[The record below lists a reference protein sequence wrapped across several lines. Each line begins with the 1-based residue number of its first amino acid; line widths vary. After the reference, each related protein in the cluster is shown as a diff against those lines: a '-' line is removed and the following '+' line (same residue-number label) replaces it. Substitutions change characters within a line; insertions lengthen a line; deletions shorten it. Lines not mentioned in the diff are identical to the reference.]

1 MTTSLFTTITSH
13 IYGRLFLPEPAL
25 RLTDDQR
32 NYFDNLIDRLF
43 ANPSAQEIKY
53 EFQYPKHEF
62 LRYLTRK
69 KKLLLHG
76 SNNLNITEL
85 VPKPQM
91 DWKGRPI
98 KAVFASGDGIWP
110 MFFATVQHTN
120 YRGSFRNGCFVIKG
134 KSKEESRFYFF
145 SLNKEYKD
153 KEPWQ
158 DGMIYLLPKEG
169 FQQTSTGNVRFD
181 EWANPQIVKPIAKL
195 RVSPEDFPFKNLVS
209 WHDEKEKIYISW
221 LKFKKRIN

>member
-1 MTTSLFTTITSH
+1 MLITN
-13 IYGRLFLPEPAL
+13 EK
-25 RLTDDQR
+25 R
-32 NYFDNLIDRLF
+32 NYFDNLIDSILT
-43 ANPSAQEIKY
+43 NPSGEEINFD
-53 EFQYPKHEF
+53 FQYQKHEF
-62 LRYLTRK
+62 LRYLTRQ
-69 KKLLLHG
+69 KKLLFHG
-76 SNNLNITEL
+76 SNHLNITEL
-85 VPKPQM
+85 IPKPQS

-120 YRGSFRNGCFVIKG
+120 YRGSFRNGCFVIRDNG
-134 KSKEESRFYFF
+134 KEESRYYFF
-145 SLNKEYKD
+145 SLNMEYKD

-169 FQQTSTGNVRFD
+169 FHQTSTGNVRFD
-181 EWANPQIVKPIAKL
+181 EWANPQIVKPISKL

-221 LKFKKRIN
+221 LKYKKRIKN